1 MISGSVFPQG
11 VSGDWWMYQW
21 RWGMVNLVGL
31 LGQVGLF
38 GQVAGGNGATLWVV
52 LGVIAAAVVGGIL
65 LYNQLIAMEVR
76 CDNAWSDI
84 DVQLKRRHDLIPNI
98 VEAVKGYVGYEKGTL
113 EAVVSARAKA
123 MSAGSAKD
131 TAAAEN
137 ALTGTLKSLFALAE
151 SYPQLRGSEQFTGL
165 QQSLSSIEEALQAAR
180 RYYNASVRDLNTSV
194 RMFPWNLLAG
204 VAGARPRE
212 FFEISDAAERAVP
225 SVKMS

>member
-1 MISGSVFPQG
+1 MVAEISTTGLVAAADGSLA
-11 VSGDWWMYQW
+11 WI
-21 RWGMVNLVGL
+21 
-31 LGQVGLF
+31 
-38 GQVAGGNGATLWVV
+38 V
-52 LGVIAAAVVGGIL
+52 LGILAAAAVGAIL
-65 LYNQLIAMEVR
+65 LYNQLVALTVR

-113 EAVVSARAKA
+113 EAVVNARAKA
-123 MSAGSAKD
+123 MAGGSARE

-137 ALTGTLKSLFALAE
+137 TLTGTLKSLFALAE
-151 SYPQLRGSEQFTGL
+151 SYPQLRGSEQFSGL
-165 QQSLSSIEEALQAAR
+165 QQSLSSIEDALQGAR
-180 RYYNASVRDLNTSV
+180 RYYNASVRDLNMSV

-212 FFEISDAAERAVP
+212 FFEVGDAAERAVP

>member
-1 MISGSVFPQG
+1 MLANIAITG
-11 VSGDWWMYQW
+11 
-21 RWGMVNLVGL
+21 LVGAADGSL
-31 LGQVGLF
+31 P
-38 GQVAGGNGATLWVV
+38 WVV
-52 LGVIAAAVVGGIL
+52 LGILAAAAVGSIL
-65 LYNQLIAMEVR
+65 LYNQLVALTVR
-76 CDNAWSDI
+76 CDHAWSDI

-113 EAVVSARAKA
+113 EAVVNARAKA
-123 MSAGSAKD
+123 MAGGSAQE

-165 QQSLSSIEEALQAAR
+165 QQSLSSIEDALQGAR
-180 RYYNASVRDLNTSV
+180 RYYNASVRDLNMSV

-212 FFEISDAAERAVP
+212 FFEVGDAAERAVP
-225 SVKMS
+225 SVKMT

>member
-1 MISGSVFPQG
+1 MVASGLMVGVF
-11 VSGDWWMYQW
+11 
-21 RWGMVNLVGL
+21 
-31 LGQVGLF
+31 
-38 GQVAGGNGATLWVV
+38 AATDGSIAWIV
-52 LGVIAAAVVGGIL
+52 LGVLALAAVAGVV
-65 LYNQLIAMEVR
+65 LYNQLVALEVR
-76 CDNAWSDI
+76 VDNAWSDI

-113 EAVVSARAKA
+113 EAVVNARAKA
-123 MSAGSAKD
+123 MSAGSAKEA
-131 TAAAEN
+131 AAAEN
-137 ALTGTLKSLFALAE
+137 TLTGTLKSLFALAE

-165 QQSLSSIEEALQAAR
+165 QQSLSSIEEALQGAR